1 MTNTYQA
8 SVEGYMEYL
17 ELDEDQ
23 SIELIKSTVELAKT
37 ARDKYVNSYK
47 SINPE
52 DRFDN
57 RELKVIDYLFI
68 LTTSA
73 FF

>member
-1 MTNTYQA
+1 MILTNTYQA
-8 SVEGYMEYL
+8 SVEGYMEHL

-23 SIELIKSTVELAKT
+23 SIELIKETVELAKT
-37 ARDKYVNSYK
+37 ARDNYVQSYD

-57 RELKVIDYLFI
+57 RKSDKN
-68 LTTSA
+68 A
-73 FF
+73 FN